1 MAAKILVVEDDP
13 DIMRLLLHALRAA
26 GFEVVMAYGG
36 EDAIKKVK
44 THRPDLVLTDLAM
57 PEVGG
62 VAVIE
67 EIKANPETRGIPVIA
82 VTAYVWDRLAQSA
95 GLAGCNGYL
104 AKPFTVKQ
112 LLDEVRKYLK
122 PDVA

>member
-13 DIMRLLLHALRAA
+13 DIMSLLTHALGAA
-26 GFEVVMAYGG
+26 GFRVVTAYGG

-44 THRPDLVLTDLAM
+44 AHMPDLVLTDLAM

-67 EIKANPETRGIPVIA
+67 EIKANPETREIPVIA

-95 GLAGCNGYL
+95 GQAGCDGYL
-104 AKPFTVKQ
+104 AKPFTVKH
-112 LLDEVRKYLK
+112 LLEEVRKYLK
-122 PDVA
+122 SDVA